1 MEVIILINVYIDGKR
16 AIIDLRQIILDG
28 QHPRFEVFEY
38 VKKADVGTTFEI
50 HTPRVP
56 KPLIKGLEDLG
67 LNVTLDEIEADHIRI
82 FTVKNAEI

>member
-1 MEVIILINVYIDGKR
+1 MEVIILINVHMDGKR

-67 LNVTLDEIEADHIRI
+67 LPVIVDEIEASHIRVI
-82 FTVKNAEI
+82 TVKNNEI

>member
-1 MEVIILINVYIDGKR
+1 MDGKR

-56 KPLIKGLEDLG
+56 KP
-67 LNVTLDEIEADHIRI
+67 
-82 FTVKNAEI
+82 

>member
-1 MEVIILINVYIDGKR
+1 MEVIILINVHMDGKR
-16 AIIDLRQIILDG
+16 AIIDLRQAILEG

>member
-1 MEVIILINVYIDGKR
+1 MDGKR